1 MRRNSGYLLILITVT
16 LVTTIFAGCVAAP
29 PPAAPAVAPLN
40 IYHPGDVVS
49 DKPTDGYGM
58 LILKYDPATDMY
70 TGRAVGNMEDG
81 WAWLNDTPITENR
94 LNVERVNIYKTGNIS
109 DPSVVALLSYPG
121 SV

>member
-1 MRRNSGYLLILITVT
+1 MRRYSVYLILLIAVALI
-16 LVTTIFAGCVAAP
+16 TTIFAGCVTAP
-29 PPAAPAVAPLN
+29 PPAAVAPLN

-58 LILKYDPATDMY
+58 LILKYDPVTDMY

-81 WAWLNDTPITENR
+81 WAWLNDTPIVEKR

-109 DPSVVALLSYPG
+109 DPSVVALLSYSG